1 MFNAKSS
8 LLAKSLIL
16 MVSLTGVLLAAGAS
30 AAVKDQINARLQAPG
45 KVCVFGEEC
54 AKGMKV
60 PGAAAAAPK
69 TPESVYNT
77 FCQACHAKGVNN
89 APTFADAK
97 AWAPHIAKGKDVLY
111 QSALNGFNNGAM
123 PPRGTC
129 ADCSDDDIKA
139 TVDYLVSAAK
149 K

>member
-1 MFNAKSS
+1 MFNSKPT
-8 LLAKSLIL
+8 LLAKTLVIL
-16 MVSLTGVLLAAGAS
+16 LSFMGLLLAEQAI
-30 AAVKDQINARLQAPG
+30 AAAKDQITARLEPTG
-45 KVCVFGEEC
+45 KVCVFGEDC

-60 PGAAAAAPK
+60 PGAAPSAPK

-77 FCQACHAKGVNN
+77 YCQACHAKGVNN
-89 APTFADAK
+89 APTFGDAK
-97 AWAPHIAKGKDVLY
+97 LWAPHIAKGKDVLY

-123 PPRGTC
+123 PQRGTC